1 MALPSSGPLSLADI
15 QTEFG
20 GSNPIGMN
28 EYYAGGAY
36 VPSGTI
42 GTYGAV
48 PTSGTISI
56 RNFYGTQKFSIS
68 GGSTSVSGSDTR
80 LGAGSKTVTTSSAS
94 AGTIVGGTAPFSYL
108 WEYVS
113 GDTFS
118 PNTST
123 SSSTTFSKNMTVS
136 VGQTVTNTGVYR
148 CRVTDS
154 ASNVIYGPN
163 CTVETTLTETS

>member
-15 QTEFG
+15 QGEFG
-20 GSNPIGMN
+20 GSNPISLS
-28 EYYAGGAY
+28 EYYAGGGL
-36 VPSGTI
+36 VPSGTT

-48 PTSGTISI
+48 PSSGTISI
-56 RNFYGTQKFSIS
+56 QNFYGTQKFSIS
-68 GGSTSVSGSDTR
+68 GGSTFVDGSDTR

-136 VGQTVTNTGVYR
+136 IGQTVTNTGVYR

>member
-1 MALPSSGPLSLADI
+1 MALPTSGPLSLSDI
-15 QTEFG
+15 QGEFG
-20 GSNPIGMN
+20 GSNPIGLN

-36 VPSGTI
+36 VPSGTT

-56 RNFYGTQKFSIS
+56 QNFYGTSDFSVS
-68 GGSTSVSGSDTR
+68 GGSTSVSGSSTR

-94 AGTIVGGTAPFSYL
+94 VGTVVGGTSPYSYL

-113 GDTFS
+113 GDTFT

-123 SSSTTFSKNMTVS
+123 SNTTTFSKILTVD
-136 VGQTVTNTGVYR
+136 VGETVEATGVYR

-154 ASNVIYGPN
+154 ASSVIYGPN
-163 CTVETTLTETS
+163 CTVFAQLT